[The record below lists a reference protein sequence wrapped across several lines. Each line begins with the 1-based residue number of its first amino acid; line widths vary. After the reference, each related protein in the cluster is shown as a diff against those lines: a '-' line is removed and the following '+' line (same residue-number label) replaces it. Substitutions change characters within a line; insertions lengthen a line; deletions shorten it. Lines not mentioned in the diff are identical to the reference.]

1 MNSNDALSSGL
12 RPLPTEITS
21 FASTQA
27 AWRFYKNDSVTLQ
40 KLQEPLLQAAHD
52 NAVTHCKDYALIIH
66 DWSRLNYRKHQSK
79 LDKYQISHE
88 TDVGYD
94 LQSSLLISDKTGL
107 PLAPVALRLVTAKG
121 SYSSYQNN
129 ALDES
134 VASHLDEVTT
144 CIDYLQQQA
153 FAKPLVHIIDR
164 EADSIGHIRQWQENG
179 YLWLTR
185 AKDHTT
191 VTFEKQTLTCPMIA
205 NRLSFNKIREVNY
218 HGKSQWQWV
227 AEAKIVITRHAHVRK
242 NQKRTTVAGKPV
254 EARLV
259 VSRVM
264 SDAGTILAQW
274 VLITNVQGVDANK
287 MQKWSAAKLDAYMRG
302 KVAPVV
308 VGPGN
313 LVYLLDHHHLARVLA
328 DTKLSPT
335 LYAVVKGSHAHLA
348 ALDFWKLMT
357 EQQWVFLLDEAGHE
371 LKDPSQLPTAI
382 RDMRDDPYRSLAWMV
397 REQGGYNLSGAFFAE
412 FQWANYF
419 RHRIPFETTPAG
431 YGQATA
437 AALKI
442 SHDPAAKDLPG
453 FIAP

>member
-1 MNSNDALSSGL
+1 MEKSKSAIASHLSLWAGL
-12 RPLPTEITS
+12 LLGVVAQLVHADEFVPFRPDLPAGTKCKIEVS
-21 FASTQA
+21 LLHPTQA
-27 AWRFYKNDSVTLQ
+27 A
-40 KLQEPLLQAAHD
+40 
-52 NAVTHCKDYALIIH
+52 
-66 DWSRLNYRKHQSK
+66 
-79 LDKYQISHE
+79 
-88 TDVGYD
+88 VGMYEV
-94 LQSSLLISDKTGL
+94 Q
-107 PLAPVALRLVTAKG
+107 LR
-121 SYSSYQNN
+121 S
-129 ALDES
+129 
-134 VASHLDEVTT
+134 
-144 CIDYLQQQA
+144 
-153 FAKPLVHIIDR
+153 
-164 EADSIGHIRQWQENG
+164 
-179 YLWLTR
+179 
-185 AKDHTT
+185 
-191 VTFEKQTLTCPMIA
+191 
-205 NRLSFNKIREVNY
+205 
-218 HGKSQWQWV
+218 
-227 AEAKIVITRHAHVRK
+227 
-242 NQKRTTVAGKPV
+242 
-254 EARLV
+254 
-259 VSRVM
+259 
-264 SDAGTILAQW
+264 
-274 VLITNVQGVDANK
+274 NK

-348 ALDFWKLMT
+348 ARDFWKLMT
-357 EQQWVFLLDEAGHE
+357 EQHWVFLLDEAGHE